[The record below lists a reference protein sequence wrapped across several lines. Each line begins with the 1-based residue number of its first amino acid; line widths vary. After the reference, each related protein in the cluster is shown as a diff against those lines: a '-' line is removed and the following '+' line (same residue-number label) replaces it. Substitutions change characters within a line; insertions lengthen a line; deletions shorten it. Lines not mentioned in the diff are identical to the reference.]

1 MKPSNKCAISLA
13 LLLLASCG
21 TAAVKETEWCVIETP
36 DAASPG
42 QPVEV
47 KITLKAGSGA
57 DGQKIA
63 NHLHWMRKDR
73 FGGMLSWVPA
83 KEAKAGEAFV
93 FRHKPTLKEEMA
105 SIVPLVFLSPDG
117 DFKTLTKKTTGEP
130 IAVVMDPAA
139 AAVAAAEAA
148 RIRKPDAATFKN
160 SRLRIESRSAV
171 VGAGDE
177 FEIAVHYKLDPRDNW
192 GDGTKI
198 QLMPLGPWIDNPDG
212 KYTKTRQHVGYPGL
226 GNKTAAVS
234 PGEGTVIFK
243 YKLGKAFKYNDI
255 SWMATFIGG
264 DGKKWPWSV
273 RGGGLKIK
281 RTLDRFDV
289 VVKRPGGLFTYDE
302 TLVVHLLWGK
312 GVKAGTPHTVK
323 FTLTDS
329 EGRPAGAFSRDVVPG
344 APGESTEIALEG
356 IQARGVIL
364 VEAEIEG
371 VATREAFIARIPDLP
386 AILGDRRT
394 PFGATN
400 ISDPDLSIVARK
412 LGLSYCRHF
421 VNWYDIE
428 PQPGK
433 WNLDGLEKGVAANNA
448 AGVLPW
454 ICLVKP
460 PSWVM
465 PGDIHGAG
473 FEPFPFHKDLWRQ
486 SAETLARKFSGK
498 IWGFEWL
505 NEIVPGKKSSE
516 PGKDYLEFCAI
527 GTKAVKAIDPAF
539 KIQMAGGLWPRNF
552 RTDLLSLGLA
562 EHVDVLPVH
571 YSNRGGVLEA
581 RRDADA
587 AGARQLGVWDN
598 ESAAGLSVW
607 NMPALEALTNSVMQ
621 SKWVLRNWPAEL
633 AAGAQVVVYFGGS
646 PQAAG
651 NWTYLLDDTTPRPV
665 AATLAVMSAKIGL
678 ARPIGTA
685 AVYPDA
691 VLHIFEK
698 DGKGIAVASSRSD
711 KSASTPL
718 RIAAGANSILMTDY
732 QGNETALAT
741 QDGVVTVDLAS
752 MPVFLEGFDL
762 ATLAS
767 LTGVSIANQDD
778 GDVLPNVTATLGSDA
793 TIPLK
798 LRNPLAQDISG
809 SVALDLGGKVGTLPP
824 REFTL
829 NADASSQVEI
839 TVSAA
844 QISDAADKGNVVLH
858 WKSPR
863 EISVSK
869 PFRLMLV
876 RPESLGNLLK
886 NGGMET
892 LEDSRPAAWSGSAK
906 SVDLATLGTGPGFQG
921 RAVRFSGSDSAGYQ
935 HASQGIKLPAPGQ
948 KYLYTAWVWNED
960 MQAGSNLSVD
970 DKTYYIPAVFD
981 AGQSTKFWR
990 LLTHVRAT
998 PDTASSIS
1006 LTPVVKGRGW
1016 AMYDN
1021 VRVSLYDGTDFATEA
1036 SRTTRKIVVDGRL
1049 DDWDLAD
1056 PIPLLCDNQISAEN
1070 GYAWTPQNLSGVAR
1084 FAWDDDALYLAV
1096 WVRDD
1101 QHVATATGEDTVKG
1115 DSLVIAFHP
1124 GNRVAGAEAKAFQ
1137 WHVGGAAPGG
1147 GSGRHTLYRP
1157 AARSGGL
1164 QSGQLARDSSAYEIA
1179 VAREGVYTQY
1189 ELRIPWAETGG
1200 LRPAVGVKAGLS
1212 LQLIDSDGGLARGVM
1227 TWGGGLRPAWAP
1239 ASFGVLTL
1247 IP

>member
-1 MKPSNKCAISLA
+1 M
-13 LLLLASCG
+13 
-21 TAAVKETEWCVIETP
+21 
-36 DAASPG
+36 
-42 QPVEV
+42 
-47 KITLKAGSGA
+47 
-57 DGQKIA
+57 
-63 NHLHWMRKDR
+63 
-73 FGGMLSWVPA
+73 
-83 KEAKAGEAFV
+83 
-93 FRHKPTLKEEMA
+93 
-105 SIVPLVFLSPDG
+105 
-117 DFKTLTKKTTGEP
+117 
-130 IAVVMDPAA
+130 
-139 AAVAAAEAA
+139 
-148 RIRKPDAATFKN
+148 
-160 SRLRIESRSAV
+160 
-171 VGAGDE
+171 
-177 FEIAVHYKLDPRDNW
+177 NW
-192 GDGTKI
+192 
-198 QLMPLGPWIDNPDG
+198 N
-212 KYTKTRQHVGYPGL
+212 
-226 GNKTAAVS
+226 
-234 PGEGTVIFK
+234 E
-243 YKLGKAFKYNDI
+243 
-255 SWMATFIGG
+255 
-264 DGKKWPWSV
+264 
-273 RGGGLKIK
+273 
-281 RTLDRFDV
+281 
-289 VVKRPGGLFTYDE
+289 
-302 TLVVHLLWGK
+302 
-312 GVKAGTPHTVK
+312 
-323 FTLTDS
+323 
-329 EGRPAGAFSRDVVPG
+329 
-344 APGESTEIALEG
+344 
-356 IQARGVIL
+356 
-364 VEAEIEG
+364 
-371 VATREAFIARIPDLP
+371 
-386 AILGDRRT
+386 
-394 PFGATN
+394 
-400 ISDPDLSIVARK
+400 
-412 LGLSYCRHF
+412 
-421 VNWYDIE
+421 IE

-433 WNLDGLEKGVAANNA
+433 WNLDGLEKSIAANNA

-465 PGDIHGAG
+465 PDAMHGAG
-473 FEPFPFHKDLWRQ
+473 FEPFPFHKDLWKQ
-486 SAETLARKFSGK
+486 SAETLARTFTGK

-516 PGKDYLEFCAI
+516 PEKDYLEFCAI
-527 GTKAVKAIDPAF
+527 GTKAVKAIDPSF

-552 RTDLLSLGLA
+552 RTDLLAAGIASS
-562 EHVDVLPVH
+562 VDVLPVH

-581 RRDADA
+581 LRDAA
-587 AGARQLGVWDN
+587 SSGASNLTVWDN

-607 NMPALEALTNSVMQ
+607 NMPALETLTNSIMQ

-633 AAGAQVVVYFGGS
+633 TAGAQVVVYFGGS

-718 RIAAGANSILMTDY
+718 RIAAGAKSILKTDY
-732 QGNETALAT
+732 QGNETALAA
-741 QDGVVTVDLAS
+741 QDGFITVDLSS

-767 LTGVSIANQDD
+767 LTGVSVGNQDD
-778 GDVLPNVTATLGSDA
+778 GDVLPNVTATLDSDA

-798 LRNPLAQDISG
+798 LRNSLAQDLSG

-824 REFTL
+824 HEFTL
-829 NADASSQVEI
+829 KAGASSQVEI
-839 TVSAA
+839 PVSAA

-869 PFRLMLV
+869 PFRLMRV

-892 LEDSRPAAWSGSAK
+892 LEDSRPASWSGSAK

-921 RAVRFSGSDSAGYQ
+921 RAIRFSGSDSAGFQ
-935 HASQGIKLPAPGQ
+935 HANQGIKLPVPGQ

-998 PDTASSIS
+998 PDTASSMG
-1006 LTPVVKGRGW
+1006 LTPVVKGKGW

-1036 SRTTRKIVVDGRL
+1036 SRTTKKIVVDGSL

-1056 PIPLLCDNQISAEN
+1056 PIPLLCDNQIAAES
-1070 GYAWTPQNLSGVAR
+1070 GYVWTPQNLSGIAKL
-1084 FAWDDDALYLAV
+1084 AWDADALYLAA

-1101 QHVATATGEDTVKG
+1101 QHVATATGEEAVNG
-1115 DSLVIAFHP
+1115 DSLVVALHP
-1124 GNRVAGAEAKAFQ
+1124 GNRVDGTDAKAFQ
-1137 WHVGGAAPGG
+1137 WYVGGASPGG
-1147 GSGRHTLYRP
+1147 GSGVHTLYRP
-1157 AARSGGL
+1157 AAHSGGL
-1164 QSGQLARDSSAYEIA
+1164 QAGQLAKDSSVYE
-1179 VAREGVYTQY
+1179 VSVKRNGDLTTY

-1200 LRPAVGVKAGLS
+1200 LTPSVGVKAGLS
-1212 LQLIDSDGGLARGVM
+1212 LQLIDKDESAATGVM
-1227 TWGGGLRPAWAP
+1227 TWGGGLRPAWNP